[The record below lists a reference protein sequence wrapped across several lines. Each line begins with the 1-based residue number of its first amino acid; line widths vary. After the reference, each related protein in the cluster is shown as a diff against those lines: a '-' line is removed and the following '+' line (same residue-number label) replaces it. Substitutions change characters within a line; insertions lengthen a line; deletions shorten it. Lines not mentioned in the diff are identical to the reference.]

1 MSAEQKK
8 LINEAKK
15 LCDSIE
21 ENNSLFSAFDEEYAK
36 RKNVL
41 LERRLESV
49 ITELHETFNYH
60 S

>member
-1 MSAEQKK
+1 MSAEQKN

-15 LCDSIE
+15 IVDTMAENESMFTGIDEKYIE
-21 ENNSLFSAFDEEYAK
+21 T
-36 RKNVL
+36 KNKP

-49 ITELHETFNYH
+49 ITELYETFQYQ